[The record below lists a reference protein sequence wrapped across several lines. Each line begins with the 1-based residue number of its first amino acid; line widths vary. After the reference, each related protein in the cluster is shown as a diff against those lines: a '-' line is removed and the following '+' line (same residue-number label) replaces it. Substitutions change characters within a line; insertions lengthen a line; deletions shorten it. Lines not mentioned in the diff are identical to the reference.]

1 MVITNFVFY
10 RKGSGHSVETGLR
23 GEKESQHTRILEERV
38 FKRLDFDFPNL
49 DKAEHLG
56 K

>member
-1 MVITNFVFY
+1 MVITNIVFY
-10 RKGSGHSVETGLR
+10 PKDSGHSVETGLE
-23 GEKESQHTRILEERV
+23 GEQSQHTAILEERV

-49 DKAEHLG
+49 GKADHLG